1 MTNVESGLE
10 KDKFSKQK
18 CEGKEDHPVTRD
30 GTRLASSRV
39 SKQGGNQA
47 STATHTG

>member
-18 CEGKEDHPVTRD
+18 CEGKDLVDRAPCD
-30 GTRLASSRV
+30 LGF
-39 SKQGGNQA
+39 G
-47 STATHTG
+47 